1 MRKTASVNLA
11 LIQIQNVVNSNKS
24 DAKTLRKTLS
34 RDFTTKN
41 ETRLT
46 IFENLNE
53 SSKRVQENEQ
63 F

>member
-1 MRKTASVNLA
+1 MRKTASDNLA
-11 LIQIQNVVNSNKS
+11 LIQIQNVVNLNKS